1 MSLALSRSPMEGR
14 VEYVDILSLVSFI
27 ALFVGI
33 LMFSGGLY
41 ARRRGRL
48 RYRAGAAVLAG
59 VAALVGLLA
68 MGAGFVGILKG

>member
-1 MSLALSRSPMEGR
+1 M
-14 VEYVDILSLVSFI
+14 EYVDILSLVSLI

-48 RYRAGAAVLAG
+48 RHRAGAAVLAG
-59 VAALVGLLA
+59 VAALMGLLA

>member
-1 MSLALSRSPMEGR
+1 M
-14 VEYVDILSLVSFI
+14 EYVDILSLVSFL

-48 RYRAGAAVLAG
+48 QHRAGAAVLAG

>member
-1 MSLALSRSPMEGR
+1 MSLALSRSPREGR
-14 VEYVDILSLVSFI
+14 VEYVDI
-27 ALFVGI
+27 LFVGI

-48 RYRAGAAVLAG
+48 RHRAGAAVLAG

>member
-1 MSLALSRSPMEGR
+1 M
-14 VEYVDILSLVSFI
+14 EYVDILSLVSFL

-48 RYRAGAAVLAG
+48 RHRAGAAVLAG
-59 VAALVGLLA
+59 VAALMGLLA

>member
-1 MSLALSRSPMEGR
+1 M
-14 VEYVDILSLVSFI
+14 EYVDILSLVSFL

-48 RYRAGAAVLAG
+48 RHRAGAAVLAG
-59 VAALVGLLA
+59 VSALVGLLA

>member
-1 MSLALSRSPMEGR
+1 M
-14 VEYVDILSLVSFI
+14 EYVDILSLVSFI

-48 RYRAGAAVLAG
+48 RHRAGAAVLAG
-59 VAALVGLLA
+59 VAALMGLLA
-68 MGAGFVGILKG
+68 MGVGFVGILKG